1 MSAKRTFPSEPSA
14 KLFAL
19 LALSLPV
26 VLWLFHHGVGHE
38 GDIRFFYEWYLSF
51 REGAAFYR
59 DGPGINYP
67 ILGVLLVCGPARAF
81 ESLASTTGAPLDF
94 ETFRSVLK
102 ASLVLWEVALIPT
115 VAGLARALGSKRPR
129 LLALFLYLLPST
141 WATGALFGQ
150 IDIAGTTFLV
160 AAAWALIRFRES
172 GEPRAFIVAVLA
184 LTAALLTKQL
194 TWFCA
199 PALVALAT
207 VALWR
212 WQNPKLWAVA
222 LASPLLLIVA
232 DPFLEFPAG
241 YVSHLH
247 FILAGGGSAH
257 GDLVVASGASIW
269 SVFHTGGTLSDDVRF
284 AGVGSFTWGWIL
296 WGGAQL
302 CVLWRLKRERFSSR
316 AFLWWAGM
324 SQLAMCTLMTGVHE
338 RYFAHAIPFLVLVS
352 ELRSRRGAAL
362 FFVAVTSGV
371 YVVAT
376 IVPALQ
382 WTVLGRAQPVAL
394 VMAGYLVWELSIRVT
409 PAKPEDA
416 RPEPK
421 SEPRSDHQ
429 A

>member
-1 MSAKRTFPSEPSA
+1 MSAKRTFLQEPSA

-19 LALSLPV
+19 LAAALPFL
-26 VLWLFHHGVGHE
+26 LWFFHHGVGHS
-38 GDIRFFYEWYLSF
+38 GDIHFFYEWYLSF

-67 ILGVLLVCGPARAF
+67 ILGVLFVCGPARLA
-81 ESLASTTGAPLDF
+81 ESFVSATGALDF
-94 ETFRSVLK
+94 DTFRTVLK

-141 WATGALFGQ
+141 WSTGALFGQ
-150 IDIAGTTFLV
+150 IDIAGTTFLL
-160 AAAWALIRFRES
+160 AAAWALLRFRET
-172 GEPRAFIVAVLA
+172 GKPRTFLLAVLS

-199 PALVALAT
+199 PALVALAV

-212 WQNPKLWAVA
+212 WQDPKLWALA
-222 LASPLLLIVA
+222 LLSPLLLLVA
-232 DPFLEFPAG
+232 DPFLNLPAG
-241 YVSHLH
+241 YAGHLH
-247 FILAGGGSAH
+247 FILAGGGSSH

-269 SVFHTGGTLSDDVRF
+269 SVFYSGGTPSEDVRIWNI
-284 AGVGSFTWGWIL
+284 GSFTWGWIL
-296 WGGAQL
+296 WGATQL
-302 CVLWRLKRERFSSR
+302 AVLWRVKRERYSSR

-352 ELRSRRGAAL
+352 ALRTRLGAAL
-362 FFVAVTSGV
+362 VFAALACGV

-382 WTVLGRAQPVAL
+382 WTVLGRAQPVAV
-394 VMAGYLVWELSIRVT
+394 VMIGYLVWGVNF
-409 PAKPEDA
+409 A
-416 RPEPK
+416 RANIYTNTVCTK
-421 SEPRSDHQ
+421 G
-429 A
+429 

>member
-19 LALSLPV
+19 LAIALPFA
-26 VLWLFHHGVGHE
+26 LWFFHHGVGHE

-51 REGAAFYR
+51 REGADFYR

-67 ILGVLLVCGPARAF
+67 ILGVLFVCGPAR
-81 ESLASTTGAPLDF
+81 LF
-94 ETFRSVLK
+94 ETFTSEAGALDFDTFRTVLK

-150 IDIAGTTFLV
+150 IDIAGTTFLL
-160 AAAWALIRFRES
+160 AAAWALLRFRES
-172 GEPRAFIVAVLA
+172 GEPRSFIVAVLT

-199 PALVALAT
+199 PALVALAV

-212 WQNPKLWAVA
+212 WKNPRLWAVA
-222 LASPLLLIVA
+222 LLSPLLLIVA
-232 DPFLEFPAG
+232 DPFLELPAG
-241 YVSHLH
+241 YASHLH

-269 SVFHTGGTLSDDVRF
+269 SVFHTGGTLSEDVRF

-296 WGGAQL
+296 WGAAQL
-302 CVLWRLKRERFSSR
+302 IVLWRLRRERFSTR

-338 RYFAHAIPFLVLVS
+338 RYFAHAIPFLVLAS
-352 ELRSRRGAAL
+352 ELRTRRGAAL
-362 FFVAVTSGV
+362 VFVAVACGV

-382 WTVLGRAQPVAL
+382 WTVLGRAQPVAV
-394 VMAGYLVWELSIRVT
+394 VMVGYLVWALG
-409 PAKPEDA
+409 A
-416 RPEPK
+416 RHLVRRGHVKVSARE
-421 SEPRSDHQ
+421 Q
-429 A
+429 GTT

>member
-1 MSAKRTFPSEPSA
+1 MPAKRTFLREPSP

-19 LALSLPV
+19 LAAALPLL
-26 VLWLFHHGVGHE
+26 LWLFHHGVGHE
-38 GDIRFFYEWYLSF
+38 GDIRFFYDWYLAF
-51 REGAAFYR
+51 RQGAAFYR

-67 ILGVLLVCGPARAF
+67 ILGVLLVCGPARLV
-81 ESLASTTGAPLDF
+81 ESLVSSNDALDF
-94 ETFRSVLK
+94 DTFRSVLK
-102 ASLVLWEVALIPT
+102 ASLVLWEVAFIPV
-115 VAGLARALGSKRPR
+115 VAGLARALGTKRPR

-172 GEPRAFIVAVLA
+172 GEPRSFLLGVATLS
-184 LTAALLTKQL
+184 AALLTKQL

-199 PALVALAT
+199 PALVALAL

-212 WQNPKLWAVA
+212 WRNPKLWAVA
-222 LASPLLLIVA
+222 LLSPLLLIIA
-232 DPFLEFPAG
+232 DPFLELPTG
-241 YVSHLH
+241 YASHLH
-247 FILAGGGSAH
+247 FILLGGGSSH

-269 SVFHTGGTLSDDVRF
+269 SVFYTGGTLSEDVRF
-284 AGVGSFTWGWIL
+284 AGVSSFTWGWIL
-296 WGGAQL
+296 WGAVQL
-302 CVLWRLKRERFSSR
+302 IVLWRLKRERFSSR
-316 AFLWWAGM
+316 AFVWWAGM

-352 ELRSRRGAAL
+352 QLRSRRGAAL
-362 FFVAVTSGV
+362 GFVAVACGV

-394 VMAGYLVWELSIRVT
+394 VMLGYLVWALFH
-409 PAKPEDA
+409 
-416 RPEPK
+416 
-421 SEPRSDHQ
+421 PRASLTSLRFGDSR
-429 A
+429 